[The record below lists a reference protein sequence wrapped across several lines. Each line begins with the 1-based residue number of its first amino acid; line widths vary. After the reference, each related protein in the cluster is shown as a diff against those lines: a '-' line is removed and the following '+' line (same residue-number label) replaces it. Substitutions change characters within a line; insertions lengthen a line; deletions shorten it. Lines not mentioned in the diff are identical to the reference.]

1 MRETHYGEYDYN
13 DDFDEPK
20 ELTALK
26 IIARILL
33 IAFILALTFYGG
45 FLYRGL

>member
-1 MRETHYGEYDYN
+1 MRETHYGESDY
-13 DDFDEPK
+13 DFDEPK